1 MRKLALTLSL
11 ALIVGG
17 CTSESEVAQTTAPA
31 SANSK
36 NVTAPAQARRLPTIR
51 KNSFAAMPDRGTLLA
66 YDQNQQPRHRGA
78 QIYHSVQLSEA
89 HALNAAAPGKSI
101 ELPMPSGG
109 KMRIN
114 YVRHE
119 EGLDGNWSWVGKT
132 ADGLDAVITFGE
144 SAVFGRI
151 AQRDT
156 EALRLTMSAGRSWLV
171 ESDPSKMLDGN
182 LGRDSDESDVLIPRS
197 VVTAASLRKRSAA
210 AMTAASDEAASP
222 ANTVDVVLGYTNGL
236 VTKYGSVANANTRL
250 ANLVAITNQ
259 GYVNSLVN
267 PRIRLVRTVQVA
279 YTDTNSNE
287 TALEAVT
294 GYTCTTTGCTTQTVP
309 TELVPL
315 RTARDTYGGDLVS
328 LVRPFQA
335 PQHQG
340 CGIAWLL
347 GGGGFTIDNTDAP
360 FGYSVISDG
369 TDVDEGDGRTY
380 FCREETLSHELG
392 HNMGQQHNI
401 EDAGTPPDTGT
412 HSYSYGYREATT
424 TGFYTV
430 MAYRLANSSQFSIN
444 YFGNPSV
451 NYADTGRPTGTATAD
466 NVRSL
471 NIAMPLVVQFR
482 TAVVPFDGVPNMINI
497 LKVGGS
503 GKTEVHALSG
513 SSNYADYSLHA
524 ATTLASTGSDFTWE
538 FIPGDYNGDGIKDL
552 YTIFRMGAS
561 NTTEV
566 HVLNGANNYQT
577 YLLNSTTT
585 LFRTGTTNNWVFRLG
600 DYNGDG
606 KLDLYCI
613 YRTGASGKT
622 EVHILNGANNFSS
635 YLANIATVLGST
647 GTDGTWG
654 FEVADWNKDNKPDIV
669 VILKAGAS
677 GKVETHILSGA
688 SSFQSYLLNRATVL
702 PSVSTDYRW
711 DFKLAD
717 YNLDGVPDLYAINR
731 QGNSGKVELTVVDGQ
746 SSFLNVTTTI
756 NTGQYSVPSSNLW
769 EFEFVN

>member
-1 MRKLALTLSL
+1 MRKQLLCLTAALAI
-11 ALIVGG
+11 AG
-17 CTSESEVAQTTAPA
+17 CAADRQDAPA
-31 SANSK
+31 PSSK
-36 NVTAPAQARRLPTIR
+36 ATASVDGLIQEGLASSPRT
-51 KNSFAAMPDRGTLLA
+51 AAYASMADRGAMLA
-66 YDQNQQPRHRGA
+66 YQRGQQPVRRAAHT
-78 QIYHSVQLSEA
+78 YHSVEISES

-101 ELPMPSGG
+101 SLPLPSGET
-109 KMRIN
+109 MQLA
-114 YVRHE
+114 YQRHE
-119 EGLDGNWSWVGKT
+119 EGLDGNWTWVGKT
-132 ADGLDAVITFGE
+132 DDGLDAVITFGE
-144 SAVFGRI
+144 KAVFGRI

-156 EALRLTMSAGRSWLV
+156 EALRLTMASGRSWLI
-171 ESDPSKMLDGN
+171 ETDPSKVLDGN
-182 LGRDSDESDVLIPRS
+182 LGRDADASDVLIPPS
-197 VVTAASLRKRSAA
+197 VATAISAKKRSDAA
-210 AMTAASDEAASP
+210 AKISASDEAAGP
-222 ANTVDVVLGYTNGL
+222 ADTVDVVLGFTNGL
-236 VTKYGSVANANTRL
+236 VTKYGGVSQATTRL
-250 ANLVAITNQ
+250 ANLIAITNQ
-259 GYVNSLVN
+259 GYINSLVT
-267 PRIRLVRTVQVA
+267 PRVRLVRTVQVS

-287 TALEAVT
+287 VALEAVT
-294 GYTCTTTGCTTQTVP
+294 GFVCTTTGCTPQTVP
-309 TELVPL
+309 AELVPL
-315 RTARDTYGGDLVS
+315 RNARNEYGGDLVS
-328 LVRPFQA
+328 IVRPFQA

-347 GGGGFTIDNTDAP
+347 GGGGFTIDNTDEP

-369 TDVDEGDGRTY
+369 SDVDETDGRSY
-380 FCREETLSHELG
+380 FCREETLAHELG

-401 EDAGTPPDTGT
+401 EDSGGDAGTHT
-412 HSYSYGYREATT
+412 YSYGYREATT

-444 YFGNPSV
+444 HFGNPSV
-451 NYADTGRPTGTATAD
+451 TYATTGRPTGSATAD
-466 NVRSL
+466 NARSL
-471 NIAMPLVVQFR
+471 NLSMPLVAQFR
-482 TAVVPFDGVPNMINI
+482 NAVVPFDGVPNMINI

-503 GKTEVHALSG
+503 GKTEVHTLSG

-622 EVHILNGANNFSS
+622 EVHILNGANNFST

-702 PSVSTDYRW
+702 PAVSTDYRW

-746 SSFLNVTTTI
+746 SSFLTVTTTI
-756 NTGQYSVPSSNLW
+756 STGQYSVPSSNLW